1 MQLDRHDRARDSKSR
16 RRAYVLDDDPNIG
29 LLVCDMAT
37 DAGLTARHFQDEIAF
52 LAAVKR
58 APPDVIF
65 LDLALGHTDAV
76 EMLHRLAT
84 IKYAGSV
91 ALISGRDSQTLA
103 EVRKIGLGC
112 NLAMLPP
119 LRKPF
124 LIADLEQILATK
136 PMREPAKRRDTDDQ
150 LSVDLGEA
158 MERGWLELWYQAK
171 VSLKTL
177 SVCGAEAL
185 ARVRH
190 PHRGIVLPGHF
201 LPRADHPLHTPL
213 LRFVMRQ
220 ATRDWE
226 TMAARGLSLK
236 LSINAPASV
245 LHELVPYA
253 RQMIPTVANFPGL
266 IVEVTEDEVIRDPL
280 FAHEVAVQLGLYGVE
295 LSIDD
300 FGAGVA
306 SLSRLRD
313 LPCSELKLDRAFV
326 TGCAT
331 DAHNRAISEAAVKLG
346 HQFGISVCAEG
357 IASADDL
364 MVLRALGFDSGQGYL
379 FGAPTPLESFTQ
391 FLLARGQRPPPR
403 GGARPAAG
411 QAHMR

>member
-1 MQLDRHDRARDSKSR
+1 MVAE
-16 RRAYVLDDDPNIG
+16 V
-29 LLVCDMAT
+29 
-37 DAGLTARHFQDEIAF
+37 GLTARHFQDEIAF
-52 LAAVKR
+52 LTTVKR

-91 ALISGRDSQTLA
+91 ALMSGRDSQTLA

-112 NLAMLPP
+112 NLAMLPT
-119 LRKPF
+119 LHKPF
-124 LIADLEQILATK
+124 LLADLEQLLATQ
-136 PMREPAKRRDTDDQ
+136 PVCEPAKRRDTDNQ

-171 VSLKTL
+171 VDLKTL

-190 PHRGIVLPGHF
+190 PHKGVVLPGHF
-201 LPRADHPLHTPL
+201 LPRADHPVQTPL

-226 TMAARGLSLK
+226 TLAALGLPLK
-236 LSINAPASV
+236 LSINAPVSV
-245 LHELVPYA
+245 LHEVVPLA
-253 RQMIPTVANFPGL
+253 RQMMPAAANFPGL

-280 FAHEVAVQLGLYGVE
+280 FAHEIAIQLGLYGVE

-306 SLSRLRD
+306 SLSRLRE
-313 LPCSELKLDRAFV
+313 LPFSELKLDRAFV

-331 DAHNRAISEAAVKLG
+331 DPHNRAISEAAVKLG
-346 HQFGISVCAEG
+346 HQFGTSVCAEG
-357 IASADDL
+357 IASAADL
-364 MVLRALGFDSGQGYL
+364 KVLRQLRFDSGQGYL
-379 FGAPTPLESFTQ
+379 FGAPAPLATFTQ

-403 GGARPAAG
+403 GSARPAAG
-411 QAHMR
+411 HAQAG